1 MLLHGFYARSAERCV
16 QFLCVLAVA
25 LAVYFNF
32 LSNGKIDRE
41 KERDSV
47 FLQSAGAGQ
56 I

>member
-1 MLLHGFYARSAERCV
+1 MLLHGFYAWSAERCV
-16 QFLCVLAVA
+16 RFLCVLAA
-25 LAVYFNF
+25 YFNF
-32 LSNGKIDRE
+32 LSNGKSDRE